1 MRAGRLRHNATIQ
14 SNTQTR
20 SNSGEMVDAWG
31 TFVASWWCEI
41 VQVAGGESFRG
52 RQVHANADSVAS
64 GRYVAGVTPQMRLT
78 HSGRTYQILSVND
91 VEKRGVEL
99 RLDLREY
106 GV

>member
-1 MRAGRLRHNATIQ
+1 MRAGRLRNLATIQ
-14 SNTQTR
+14 SNAPTR
-20 SNSGEMVDAWG
+20 SSSGEAVEAWSA
-31 TFVASWWCEI
+31 FVASWWCEI
-41 VQVAGGESFRG
+41 TQVSGGESFRG

-78 HSGRTYQILSVND
+78 HGGRTYQILSVNNL
-91 VEKRGVEL
+91 EKRGREL